1 MYCDRLDTSGL
12 SSLHVRINRN
22 MAFETYEVINVVS
35 PPVLSDLVV
44 KKNSNIFR
52 YTNIL

>member
-1 MYCDRLDTSGL
+1 
-12 SSLHVRINRN
+12 
-22 MAFETYEVINVVS
+22 MAIETYEVINVLS

-44 KKNSNIFR
+44 KKPSNIIFR